1 MCCETVEKI
10 RNSSRERTPD
20 ANQRPQCQHATTAD
34 HLNPSWY
41 LRILMTEGPG
51 MQASATEYQ
60 SAQIDAAVYISRP
73 VLVPYC
79 QGRSRQLPVF
89 VPVPV

>member
-1 MCCETVEKI
+1 
-10 RNSSRERTPD
+10 
-20 ANQRPQCQHATTAD
+20 
-34 HLNPSWY
+34 
-41 LRILMTEGPG
+41 